1 MKSALGN
8 NMTQQILFQYQERF
22 GLGSVRFALNQP
34 CADIAAP
41 SVKSERH
48 FDIFGNLKDWGSSNQ
63 RTLPMCRILDHL
75 HEQLCTWF
83 EREWAAPFPVFFFF
97 FSFLLTCF
105 ISFQLCSTAY
115 TDQTAHIKQV
125 SFLGGETS
133 KTPLY
138 HFKIHHNP

>member
-8 NMTQQILFQYQERF
+8 NMTQQILFQYQERL
-22 GLGSVRFALNQP
+22 GLGSVRFALIQP

-63 RTLPMCRILDHL
+63 RTVPMCRILDHL

-83 EREWAAPFPVFFFF
+83 EREWAAPFPVFSIKRGVFTDAPYATIF
-97 FSFLLTCF
+97 FSKAFGLDFT
-105 ISFQLCSTAY
+105 SHSTTVGNSRPNRHRQSCNY
-115 TDQTAHIKQV
+115 
-125 SFLGGETS
+125 
-133 KTPLY
+133 
-138 HFKIHHNP
+138 